1 METLALLR
9 GTAAGLE
16 FVFGDEPFEESS
28 REVFA
33 RLAERPGFYRGSRA
47 AAVFVG
53 SEIPAAEAFAGF
65 AQAVGEY
72 GIQLSGLYG
81 PDPAIGLAE
90 ESSLPYLG
98 LAPRPSVSSLGRK
111 RATKAVRTVTLTE
124 AARSLEADFA
134 GARADIASRRAR
146 GEASVRK
153 PKIGPVPATNGAA
166 GANAAGTASAAASAE
181 AAAPAS
187 GTLYYRGTVRGGQSL
202 QQIGN
207 IVVVGDVN
215 PGAELVATGDILV
228 FGALRGTAHAGAQG
242 DLAARVV
249 ALELAPT
256 QLRIATS
263 IAADERRR
271 AGSKPE
277 MAFVEGERI
286 AIAPYA
292 GLEARR

>member
-1 METLALLR
+1 LLR

-16 FVFGDEPFEESS
+16 FVFGDEPFEEASA
-28 REVFA
+28 EVFA

-47 AAVFVG
+47 TAVFVG
-53 SEIPAAEAFAGF
+53 VEIPGADTFAGF
-65 AQAVGEY
+65 AQSVAEY
-72 GIQLSGLYG
+72 GIELGGLYG
-81 PDPAIGLAE
+81 PEGAPGLAE
-90 ESSLPYLG
+90 QSGVPFLG
-98 LAPRPSVSSLGRK
+98 IAPRPSVASLGSK
-111 RATKAVRTVTLTE
+111 RAAKAAQVVTLTE

-134 GARADIASRRAR
+134 GARADIAERRAR

-153 PKIGPVPATNGAA
+153 PKIAPLPQKPAPA
-166 GANAAGTASAAASAE
+166 G
-181 AAAPAS
+181 AAPAVLAES
-187 GTLYYRGTVRGGQSL
+187 PPLEGTLYYRGTVRGGQSL

-242 DLAARVV
+242 DSAARVV

-263 IAADERRR
+263 IAAEERRR
-271 AGSKPE
+271 AGQRPE

-292 GLEARR
+292 AGEVRR

>member
-53 SEIPAAEAFAGF
+53 SEIPAAEDFAGF
-65 AQAVGEY
+65 AQAVGEF
-72 GIQLSGLYG
+72 GIELSGLYG

-90 ESSLPYLG
+90 QSSLPYLG
-98 LAPRPSVSSLGRK
+98 LAPRPSGVSSLGRK
-111 RATKAVRTVTLTE
+111 RAAKAVRTVSLTE

-153 PKIGPVPATNGAA
+153 PKIGPTPVASPA
-166 GANAAGTASAAASAE
+166 AAGTASAAAAPAE
-181 AAAPAS
+181 AAAPVS